1 MVLEV
6 RDKKIDQVN
15 PLNAKR
21 DTYRNAIPNR
31 PLFKYCPNC
40 GFQNDIDA
48 RFCSNCGKSF

>member
-15 PLNAKR
+15 PLNAN
-21 DTYRNAIPNR
+21 RNVIPNR

-48 RFCSNCGKSF
+48 RFCSNCGKSFVNR